1 MTAVLVLL
9 LLFLLFA
16 GYLLIRAL
24 RFAPQKEEEAP
35 AGDEAAADELTL
47 GEHLSRMIRK
57 KTVSYAEEG
66 RADQSQFE
74 GFRALLKELYPSVF
88 DRFEREIIGRN
99 GLLLRLRGRG
109 EAEPSVLMAHYDVV
123 PAQEQEWSVPPFEG
137 LIREGEVWGRGAL
150 DTKCTVLGLLEAA
163 ERLAKEGFAPAG
175 DLYLSLG
182 GDEECMGSDAS
193 AIVDAFE
200 KRGIRPAF
208 VLDEGGAVVEGAFP
222 GVPGPVAVVGTAE
235 KGSAFVDITARGKG
249 GHASAPP
256 ARQAVG
262 VLSKALGR
270 VLKKPMPFTL
280 TGPARDLFDT
290 LGRHSTLPYRLIF
303 ANLRIFSPILDLIC
317 RKTGGELNALVRTT
331 AALTRLSAAEAYNVL
346 PREAKAG
353 LNLRLIP
360 GDSVSRA
367 AERLRHIIRDP
378 DVEVSVRSGSEPSA
392 ISPAGGEAWQ
402 RLKAAIRA
410 TYPKAIV
417 SPYLMVAASD
427 SRHFCRVSKHVYRFS
442 GMPLSKQQR
451 GMIHG
456 RDERVPLGLLPD
468 LVRFYLRVMRQC

>member
-66 RADQSQFE
+66 RADQRQFE

-88 DRFEREIIGRN
+88 DRFESEIIGKN
-99 GLLLRLRGRG
+99 GLLLRLQGRG

-123 PAQEQEWSVPPFEG
+123 PANEQEWSVPPFEG
-137 LIREGEVWGRGAL
+137 RIHEGEVWGRGTL

-367 AERLRHIIRDP
+367 AERLRHIIHDP

-427 SRHFCRVSKHVYRFS
+427 SRHFCRVSNHVYRFS